1 MEIFLAMRPV
11 AQNAEY
17 PVTGLLLS
25 LDILHEDSEECENK
39 WLWSNEKC
47 QL

>member
-1 MEIFLAMRPV
+1 MEIFLAMQPV

-17 PVTGLLLS
+17 PVTGINLS
-25 LDILHEDSEECENK
+25 LDILHEYSEGCENK

>member
-1 MEIFLAMRPV
+1 MGTFLAMHPV

-17 PVTGLLLS
+17 PVTGLFLS
-25 LDILHEDSEECENK
+25 LDILHEDSEEFENK